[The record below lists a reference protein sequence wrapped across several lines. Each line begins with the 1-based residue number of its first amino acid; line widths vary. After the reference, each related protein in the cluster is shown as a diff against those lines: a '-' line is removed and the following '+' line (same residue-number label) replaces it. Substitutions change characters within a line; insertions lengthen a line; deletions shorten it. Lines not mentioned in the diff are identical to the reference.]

1 MSFIYNK
8 KDAKCMWCKR
18 TRNPHKGFNET
29 IPTKIFISHKKRE
42 IELCFFCYENELDFC
57 NNNNISFKKSM
68 FAIAVAELSESSPRL
83 QYRRQV
89 HINSV
94 TRYVFGIA
102 KTGNR
107 RVS

>member
-18 TRNPHKGFNET
+18 TKNPHKDFNET
-29 IPTKIFISHKKRE
+29 IPTKIFISQKKRE

-68 FAIAVAELSESSPRL
+68 FAIAVAELSESSPRP

-102 KTGNR
+102 KIGNWK
-107 RVS
+107 